1 MRGLAGLC
9 GVMLLGLV
17 PAGMCDVRGSGA
29 AQAVLDRLSE
39 PASPGAPPPERPGNR
54 PTLEAAYARRSGVG
68 FWSRNQV
75 ATPQAKALINVL
87 QSAANYGLLPENYGA
102 SRLSAALVSLQADSS
117 AKSEQ
122 WLAFD
127 VALSNAALMF
137 LHDLHF
143 GRVDPRAAHFDMP
156 RRPERFDD
164 AHYLEQ
170 LAEASDSA
178 AVVAQAE
185 PNYLHYRLL
194 RKALV
199 RYRELEASTPARV
212 LPALTRTV
220 APGQAC
226 ISCPTVRQLLI
237 AFGDL
242 SPDQTG
248 NGSTVLDASL
258 VAGLKRFQYLHGLR
272 DSGVLD
278 ASTDAALR
286 IPLARRVRQIELT
299 LERWRWVPPLE
310 PPTLIVNIPQFR
322 LFLIRSTVDSE
333 AEMLRM
339 NVIVGKAYP
348 QLHTPIF
355 TAEMKAVLLRPYWEV
370 PASIAR
376 GEIVPILRK
385 NPRYLDKENLELV
398 SNTARAVPLAVTP
411 ENLQA
416 LAAGK
421 LRLRQRPGPDNALGL
436 IKFVLPN
443 PYSVYL
449 HSTPAQRLFDEPRRA
464 FSHGCIRVSDPVA
477 LAVEV
482 LRGTPGNWTAEK
494 VRAAMNGNSTFQVN
508 LRQPVHVL
516 ILYGT
521 AVATEDGAV
530 HFFDDIYENDRMLET
545 LLGLK
550 PVSQGVIQR

>member
-1 MRGLAGLC
+1 VLQ
-9 GVMLLGLV
+9 
-17 PAGMCDVRGSGA
+17 GA
-29 AQAVLDRLSE
+29 AD
-39 PASPGAPPPERPGNR
+39 
-54 PTLEAAYARRSGVG
+54 
-68 FWSRNQV
+68 
-75 ATPQAKALINVL
+75 
-87 QSAANYGLLPENYGA
+87 YGLLPEDYGA
-102 SRLSAALVSLQADSS
+102 SSLSDTLASLQADSS

-127 VALSNAALMF
+127 IDLSNAALMF

-156 RRPERFDD
+156 RRPEHFDD

-170 LAEASDSA
+170 LAEESDSA
-178 AVVAQAE
+178 AVVAQLE
-185 PNYLHYRLL
+185 PHYLHYRLL
-194 RKALV
+194 RKALA
-199 RYRELEASTPARV
+199 RYRELEDTMPAGP
-212 LPALTRTV
+212 LPTLPRSV
-220 APGQAC
+220 APGRAY
-226 ISCPTVRQLLI
+226 IGSPAIRRLLV
-237 AFGDL
+237 ALGDL
-242 SPDQTG
+242 SPDQAA
-248 NGSTVLDASL
+248 NGSTVLDAPL
-258 VAGLKRFQYLHGLR
+258 VDGLKRFQYLHGLR
-272 DSGVLD
+272 ESGALD
-278 ASTDAALR
+278 AGTYAALNV
-286 IPLARRVRQIELT
+286 PLAQRVRQIELT

-310 PPTLIVNIPQFR
+310 PPALIVNIPQFR

-339 NVIVGKAYP
+339 NVIVGKVYP

-355 TAEMKAVLLRPYWEV
+355 TSEMKAVLFRPYWDV
-370 PASIAR
+370 PSSIAR
-376 GEIVPILRK
+376 AEILPLLRK
-385 NPRYLDKENLELV
+385 NPRYLDRENLELV
-398 SNTARAVPLAVTP
+398 TSSAPAIPLAVTP
-411 ENLQA
+411 ENLQG

-443 PYSVYL
+443 AYSVYL

-482 LRGTPGNWTAEK
+482 LRDTPGNWTAEK
-494 VRAAMNGNSTFQVN
+494 VRAAMTGNSTFQVD
-508 LRQPVHVL
+508 LAQPVHVL

-530 HFFDDIYENDRMLET
+530 HFFDDIYGDDRMLET

-550 PVSQGVIQR
+550 PVTSGL